1 MTLEVELWFL
11 ESEWL
16 FLVDVEVNLLTV
28 VWEGLLEWLVVGDR
42 GVEHGNLEELNEWK
56 IFQEV
61 GKVQLEVILL
71 VLSLKVM
78 VWN

>member
-1 MTLEVELWFL
+1 MEVQLWFL
-11 ESEWL
+11 VSEWL
-16 FLVDVEVNLLTV
+16 FLGYEEINLLTV
-28 VWEGLLEWLVVGDR
+28 VWEGLLEWLVVEDR

-61 GKVQLEVILL
+61 EKVQLEVILL

>member
-1 MTLEVELWFL
+1 MWFL
-11 ESEWL
+11 VSEWL
-16 FLVDVEVNLLTV
+16 FLGYEEINLLTV
-28 VWEGLLEWLVVGDR
+28 VWEGLLEWLVVEDR

-61 GKVQLEVILL
+61 EKVQLEVILL

>member
-1 MTLEVELWFL
+1 M
-11 ESEWL
+11 
-16 FLVDVEVNLLTV
+16 LTV

>member
-1 MTLEVELWFL
+1 MWFL

-28 VWEGLLEWLVVGDR
+28 VWEGLLEWLVVEDR
-42 GVEHGNLEELNEWK
+42 GVEHGKLEELNQWK
-56 IFQEV
+56 VFQEV
-61 GKVQLEVILL
+61 EEVQLEVILL

-78 VWN
+78 VWK